1 MHEYVHIIITIKD
14 DCDVRWYTLEMHYP
28 DGWVWKTVFADLMSA
43 CYIKFVIDLFAE
55 AIGIKDT

>member
-1 MHEYVHIIITIKD
+1 MMM
-14 DCDVRWYTLEMHYP
+14 WYTLEMHYP